1 MQDEH
6 VCDEQVVL
14 QRAFDV
20 ADATEWRGDMTVNF
34 MTAVRAAGV
43 LAKEVRRLQ
52 DAMIQAGM

>member
-1 MQDEH
+1 MNDKH

-20 ADATEWRGDMTVNF
+20 ANATVWRGDMAVNF
-34 MTAVRAAGV
+34 LTAHRAARV

-52 DAMIQAGM
+52 EEVSDDV

>member
-1 MQDEH
+1 MSDKH

-20 ADATEWRGDMTVNF
+20 ADATEWHGSTMVCF
-34 MTAVRAAGV
+34 MAAMRSARV

-52 DAMIQAGM
+52 EEAE